1 MFETRNGSWYNY
13 NFKFKRLKTADHWMR
28 NYLIDH
34 IVRPVSVVFWQ
45 RGSFVSYLPQRW
57 LATAASNYHS
67 PSNCYQYEKLQSS
80 FHITFIVS
88 IQSNLD
94 SWKSFFC
101 FNICIFIFKIWS
113 YVLIKTITFSYENT
127 KNWESVILCAWILP
141 NSSSAMRTRKK
152 I

>member
-94 SWKSFFC
+94 SWKSFFLFQYLYLYFQNLVVC
-101 FNICIFIFKIWS
+101 FDQNDYLFIWKYKKLGICDFMRM
-113 YVLIKTITFSYENT
+113 NT
-127 KNWESVILCAWILP
+127 SK
-141 NSSSAMRTRKK
+141 
-152 I
+152 

>member
-94 SWKSFFC
+94 SWKSFFFVPILVSLFSKFGLC
-101 FNICIFIFKIWS
+101 FDQNDYLFIWKYKKLGICDFMRM
-113 YVLIKTITFSYENT
+113 NT
-127 KNWESVILCAWILP
+127 SK
-141 NSSSAMRTRKK
+141 
-152 I
+152 